1 MKRAAIMIAVPGAV
15 LGAVLAMCGWSLGQ
29 SNDKPAA
36 QNPPAGQA
44 APPAGQAAAPAGK
57 RPPKVNSQE
66 EFTAYK
72 AAAALTD
79 APGLEKASDDF
90 AAKYPES
97 ELRPL
102 LYRSAMQHYQQANNG
117 DKMLE
122 VAKKVVAIDPDDP
135 EALVGIAQVLAERT
149 RDTDLDRDQRLAESR
164 KDAERALTT
173 VDTDIPTSGY
183 PPEQLSA
190 YKGFLRSEAYAV
202 LGKLSSD
209 AKSWAEAETSL
220 RKSIDA
226 FPQQVDSIAVL
237 RLAVALDMQNKIPEA
252 LKFADQA
259 VDLTKD
265 RPDSG
270 AGKAAR
276 DEKDRLTKLSV
287 GTAPGPA
294 STPPKP

>member
-1 MKRAAIMIAVPGAV
+1 MKRAAIMIAV
-15 LGAVLAMCGWSLGQ
+15 LGAVLAMCSWSLGQ

-102 LYRSAMQHYQQANNG
+102 LYRSAMQHYQQGNNG

-122 VAKKVVAIDPDDP
+122 MAKKVVAIDPDDP

-149 RDTDLDRDQRLAESR
+149 RDTDLDRDQRLAEAR

-183 PPEQLSA
+183 PPDQLSA

-209 AKSWAEAETSL
+209 AKKWPEAETSL

-252 LKFADQA
+252 LKYADQA
-259 VDLTKD
+259 VELTKD

-287 GTAPGPA
+287 GTAPGPT